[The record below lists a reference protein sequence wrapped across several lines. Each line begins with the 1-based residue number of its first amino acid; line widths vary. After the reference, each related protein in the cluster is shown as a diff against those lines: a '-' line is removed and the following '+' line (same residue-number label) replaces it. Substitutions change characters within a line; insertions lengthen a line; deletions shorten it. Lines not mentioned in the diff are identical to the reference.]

1 MALQSKVRPRAEFLV
16 EGELSP
22 FEHERIFQILKKTF
36 SVSQPSYMELPDE
49 DLATRVTITFQHS
62 YDSSFFNQVFDEGW
76 RDLKSILKEV
86 RHRRGGAGAAFN
98 ITFNHNSFILVFKIG
113 LLDSERVSSAL
124 DQIGYLTSIIKK
136 IRDSWMRTEPLAQI
150 ECFFDGSSDR
160 YRDLRGYGVSGQPSL
175 MFDEEKFSWT

>member
-1 MALQSKVRPRAEFLV
+1 MAAQSRVRPLADVLV

-36 SVSQPSYMELPDE
+36 AVSQPSYTELPDE

-62 YDSSFFNQVFDEGW
+62 YDSSFFNHVFLDGW

-98 ITFNHNSFILVFKIG
+98 LTFNNNSFTPIFRI
-113 LLDSERVSSAL
+113 
-124 DQIGYLTSIIKK
+124 
-136 IRDSWMRTEPLAQI
+136 
-150 ECFFDGSSDR
+150 
-160 YRDLRGYGVSGQPSL
+160 
-175 MFDEEKFSWT
+175 